1 MTSPSPAERP
11 DLYDFFDSYNGPPPT
26 VDYLMQ
32 VIPDE
37 VKALMEA
44 RQGRPFA
51 EIAQMIA
58 SGKTA
63 HDESSQAI
71 GS

>member
-1 MTSPSPAERP
+1 MTIPTPSERP
-11 DLYDFFDSYNGPPPT
+11 DLYDFFDGHKGPPST
-26 VDYLMQ
+26 VEYLMQ
-32 VIPDE
+32 VVPDE

-58 SGKTA
+58 TGKTA
-63 HDESSQAI
+63 HDDSQPE
-71 GS
+71 